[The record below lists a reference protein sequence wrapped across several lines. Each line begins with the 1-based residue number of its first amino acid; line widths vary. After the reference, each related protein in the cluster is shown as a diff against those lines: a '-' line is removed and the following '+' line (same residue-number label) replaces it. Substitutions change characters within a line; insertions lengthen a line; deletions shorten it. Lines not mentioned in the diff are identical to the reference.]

1 MKNLNFL
8 STSPTGGQ
16 KLSVSY
22 RSRIGLVSVSY
33 RSRIN
38 PVSSSYRSPIVLAS
52 RSGNNTETIRKR
64 YVTDPWRKGGRS
76 EDDIW
81 WKRGGRMPKIEAAV
95 STWS

>member
-8 STSPTGGQ
+8 STSPTGGRIM
-16 KLSVSY
+16 SVSY
-22 RSRIGLVSVSY
+22 RSRID
-33 RSRIN
+33 
-38 PVSSSYRSPIVLAS
+38 PVSIPYHPPIVLAS

>member
-8 STSPTGGQ
+8 STSPTDGRIM
-16 KLSVSY
+16 SVSY
-22 RSRIGLVSVSY
+22 RFRIGLVSIPY
-33 RSRIN
+33 QSRIN

-76 EDDIW
+76 EDDI
-81 WKRGGRMPKIEAAV
+81 
-95 STWS
+95 

>member
-8 STSPTGGQ
+8 STSPTGGRII
-16 KLSVSY
+16 SVSY
-22 RSRIGLVSVSY
+22 RFRIGLVSIPY
-33 RSRIN
+33 QSRIN